1 MQRMDNRT
9 ERIFSMLAYRYLRNR
24 HDKAIVSTYYPYY
37 EEISDGLVKCKRA
50 EITYRNRMLV
60 RIMVKRRCKYAN
72 RTVTKAYRVVFFE

>member
-24 HDKAIVSTYYPYY
+24 HDKAIVSTYYHYY

-50 EITYRNRMLV
+50 LD
-60 RIMVKRRCKYAN
+60 
-72 RTVTKAYRVVFFE
+72 